1 MTTPRQIGK
10 YQVLG
15 EIASGAQG
23 AVYRAFDPATA
34 MTVAVKV
41 LIRQSVTDVE
51 RLRREASLVQAIDH
65 QNVVRLIEVGE
76 SEGLHFMVM
85 EFIPETLSNLI
96 EITGALP
103 VERAVALATGIS
115 DGLGYAH
122 SQGIVHHDIKPQNV
136 LMTPDG
142 TPKITDFGIARGE
155 MLNTMTATGAMMGTP
170 YYMSPE
176 QANGERGD
184 PRSDVYSLGCLL
196 YQLLSGEVPFS
207 GGSLLSILRHH
218 IEESPQPLRTRL
230 SGIPDAVASCV
241 EQAMSKDPSQRFAD
255 GNAFSAAL
263 QTALPSAIT
272 GMPGDAELRKSNLT
286 SPQSKSASE
295 VKRRSEIGGDIPD
308 SEDLEVNRQQLE
320 HFPENGSRISFKD
333 AVISGYKNT
342 FDYQGR
348 ATRAEY
354 WWWLLFST
362 ASLFA
367 ALFLEEVFGIAPSE
381 TEVGVLYY
389 LVLVINIF
397 PTFSLWI
404 RRLHDVNRSGW
415 WTLIVFTYIGGFLLF
430 YWAVKPSQ
438 PAK

>member
-85 EFIPETLSNLI
+85 EFIPETLSTLI

-136 LMTPDG
+136 LLTPDG
-142 TPKITDFGIARGE
+142 TPKVTDFGIARGE

-170 YYMSPE
+170 FYMSPE

-207 GGSLLSILRHH
+207 GGSPLSVLRRHV
-218 IEESPQPLRTRL
+218 EELPEPLKTKL
-230 SGIPDAVASCV
+230 PGIPDAVVRCV
-241 EQAMSKDPSQRFAD
+241 EQAMAKDPAQRYAD
-255 GNAFSAAL
+255 GDAFSAAL
-263 QTALPSAIT
+263 RRALPSAV
-272 GMPGDAELRKSNLT
+272 P
-286 SPQSKSASE
+286 
-295 VKRRSEIGGDIPD
+295 DIPEHVE
-308 SEDLEVNRQQLE
+308 EDLETTAPAQSGEADEKGQTADSRAPQAT
-320 HFPENGSRISFKD
+320 GSGMDGDPPIS
-333 AVISGYKNT
+333 
-342 FDYQGR
+342 
-348 ATRAEY
+348 
-354 WWWLLFST
+354 ST
-362 ASLFA
+362 ATGPSA
-367 ALFLEEVFGIAPSE
+367 GSKSPGTKTALAVVAGLLVVAFFVYQLSSSNSRSE
-381 TEVGVLYY
+381 TGDPA
-389 LVLVINIF
+389 LVVTESRPAAAQRETTIGRGGC
-397 PTFSLWI
+397 
-404 RRLHDVNRSGW
+404 RRTPGAGEAGRV
-415 WTLIVFTYIGGFLLF
+415 
-430 YWAVKPSQ
+430 A
-438 PAK
+438 